1 MNAQIKKIIKK
12 TISPFI
18 PQRLKHIRANV
29 WRIKSY
35 NRGFSTIDCFTKA
48 HFYDFHDGLS
58 SPENFA
64 RQFSRMAK
72 KITPISPFGYQY
84 CFDPTHVR
92 NLAKGAMPI
101 ASITV
106 DFNKVLDWTAESAE
120 KELKECSDKDFA
132 STELSIIE
140 SIKTIGDRIAGINL
154 RDERQKATKAY
165 FPEIL
170 HRKPQSFDEAL
181 QKILFFDS
189 LFWQADHYHI
199 GLGRLDLILMPY
211 YEADLSS
218 GKITRE
224 SAKSL
229 LADFCRTLGS
239 QTASKSPELIGDT
252 GQYILLGGI
261 NAQGKPVDNVITELF
276 LEIFAENHFP
286 DPKLILRVNAD
297 TPDVIWEKAV
307 KSIASGNGSPLIM
320 NETRVMKGMK
330 DFGYAAEDVWN
341 VGTSACWEP
350 LIIGKSFDQNNS
362 IQNINLCELLT
373 DIILSDKSLTDFET
387 LISEYQ
393 KAIDKEIRTLA
404 KDLDFDSSPLFTLF
418 FDDCIKNEKDF
429 TRGGARYA
437 YHGMLAVG
445 LPNAVNSLINIR
457 TLVFDK
463 KIISLDE
470 LRDALKSNF
479 TGKHKDLQKL
489 LASGDEK
496 FGKNSELTLDLTNR
510 VMTMVSQSVEKVQ
523 INGQKVKVG
532 FSSPAYYNS
541 GSVSCASADGRN
553 AGDPLAVHISPTS
566 SEIDLYEITDFAS
579 RLDYSINRLNGNVVD
594 YIVPP
599 AYISNPQK
607 FVAILKDAI
616 KKGVY
621 ELQLNVLDKA
631 TLVDAK
637 MHPEKYPDLIVRVW
651 GFSAYFNDLP
661 EAYKDNLIER
671 AGTYES

>member
-1 MNAQIKKIIKK
+1 MNAQLKKTIKK

-18 PQRLKHIRANV
+18 LGRLKHVRANL
-29 WRIKSY
+29 WRIKGY
-35 NRGFSTIDCFTKA
+35 NKDFSTADCFTKV
-48 HFYDFHDGLS
+48 HFYDFYEELDTTQ
-58 SPENFA
+58 NFA

-92 NLAKGAMPI
+92 SLAKGAIPI

-106 DFNKVLDWTAESAE
+106 DFNKVLDWTVEDAEH
-120 KELKECSDKDFA
+120 KLKKCSDKDFA
-132 STELSIIE
+132 STELSIID
-140 SIKTIGDRIAGINL
+140 SIKTFSNRIAGSHPT
-154 RDERQKATKAY
+154 EGRQKITQSY

-170 HRKPQSFDEAL
+170 YRKPQSFDEAL

-189 LFWQADHYHI
+189 LFWQAGHYHI

-218 GKITRE
+218 DNITRE
-224 SAKSL
+224 RAKAL
-229 LADFCRTLGS
+229 LIDFCHTLGY
-239 QTASKSPELIGDT
+239 QTSNKSPELIGDT

-261 NAQGKPVDNVITELF
+261 NSQGNSADNVITELF
-276 LEIFAENHFP
+276 LEIFSENHFP
-286 DPKLILRVNAD
+286 DPKLILRVNAS
-297 TPDVIWEKAV
+297 TPDVIWGGAV

-330 DFGYAAEDVWN
+330 DFGYGAEDVWN

-350 LIIGKSFDQNNS
+350 LIIGKSFDQNNALP
-362 IQNINLCELLT
+362 NINLCELLT
-373 DIILSDKSLTDFET
+373 EIILSNGNPNDFET
-387 LISEYQ
+387 IMSAY
-393 KAIDKEIRTLA
+393 KKEIEAEVSSIAR
-404 KDLDFDSSPLFTLF
+404 DLNFDSSPLFTLF
-418 FDDCIKNEKDF
+418 FDDCIVNEKDF

-457 TLVFDK
+457 VLVFDK
-463 KIISLDE
+463 KIISFDE
-470 LRDALKSNF
+470 LREALKSNF

-489 LASGDEK
+489 LLSGDEK
-496 FGKNSELTLDLTNR
+496 FGKNNGLALDLTDR
-510 VMTMVSQSVEKVQ
+510 VMTMVSNSVEKVK
-523 INGQKVKVG
+523 INGQRVKVG

-541 GSVSCASADGRN
+541 GSVSFASADGRN

-579 RLDYSINRLNGNVVD
+579 RLDYGINRLNGNVVD

-621 ELQLNVLDKA
+621 ELQLNVLDKT

>member
-1 MNAQIKKIIKK
+1 M
-12 TISPFI
+12 TS
-18 PQRLKHIRANV
+18 
-29 WRIKSY
+29 
-35 NRGFSTIDCFTKA
+35 FS
-48 HFYDFHDGLS
+48 L
-58 SPENFA
+58 
-64 RQFSRMAK
+64 
-72 KITPISPFGYQY
+72 
-84 CFDPTHVR
+84 
-92 NLAKGAMPI
+92 
-101 ASITV
+101 
-106 DFNKVLDWTAESAE
+106 
-120 KELKECSDKDFA
+120 
-132 STELSIIE
+132 
-140 SIKTIGDRIAGINL
+140 
-154 RDERQKATKAY
+154 
-165 FPEIL
+165 
-170 HRKPQSFDEAL
+170 
-181 QKILFFDS
+181 
-189 LFWQADHYHI
+189 
-199 GLGRLDLILMPY
+199 PY

-218 GKITRE
+218 GRIIRDQ
-224 SAKSL
+224 AKTL
-229 LADFCRTLGS
+229 LTDFCRTLGS

-261 NAQGKPVDNVITELF
+261 NAQGKPVENVITELF

-297 TPDVIWEKAV
+297 TPDVIWLKAV

-330 DFGYAAEDVWN
+330 EFGYAAEDVWN

-350 LIIGKSFDQNNS
+350 LIIGKSFDQNNALP
-362 IQNINLCELLT
+362 NINLCELLT
-373 DIILSDKSLTDFET
+373 GIILSAKKLNDFET
-387 LISEYQ
+387 IISEYQ
-393 KAIDKEIRTLA
+393 KAIDAEVSSIAR
-404 KDLDFDSSPLFTLF
+404 DLNFDSSPLFTLF
-418 FDDCIKNEKDF
+418 FDDCIENEKDF

-437 YHGMLAVG
+437 FHGMLAVG
-445 LPNAVNSLINIR
+445 LPNTVNSLINIR

-463 KIISLDE
+463 KIISLDK
-470 LRDALKSNF
+470 LRQALKSDF
-479 TGKHKDLQKL
+479 AEEHKDLQKL
-489 LASGDEK
+489 LTSGDEK
-496 FGKNSELTLDLTNR
+496 FGKNSDLSLGLTNR
-510 VMTMVSQSVEKVQ
+510 VMTMVSQSVAKVK

-579 RLDYSINRLNGNVVD
+579 RLDYSVNRLNGNVVD

-671 AGTYES
+671 AGTYQS